1 MMVGLAKPLSSVH
14 SESAKQDHAQRGRAE
29 MPLLANWFNSMKLRH
44 KLFFSYMAVILI
56 PLTIL
61 GIYSYQQSKK
71 LQLEQAHIVLQDNL
85 RKIDD
90 NLSYKL
96 QRFNSA
102 IELISYNPN
111 FSQIFNKEYNSYYE
125 MYMDLKETVDPLINT
140 TTSLNKDIE
149 RIVIFTENNLTQRMN
164 SIMPIASLEHE
175 EWYKEAMQTID
186 THWYARDG
194 KVFGVRRIF
203 GDVNYEKKNLV
214 YVELVP
220 SFLPGSLDLSDIKQ
234 AIAVITD
241 PQGKV
246 VYTTEQDSGT
256 GFAAGKL
263 AEMQHQEGGIPGYIW
278 LQRQLRESNWTLSL
292 LVPVETLTV
301 SPWKIIR
308 ATLIIE
314 GISVAVLLLIIG
326 LFTRGFVRRIQRL
339 NHKMRLVE
347 EGTLTIN
354 LKVHASDEI
363 GELESRFGKMLASI
377 NLLIEEGYQNKITQR
392 EAELRAL
399 QAQINPHFL
408 YNSLSVINWKAIDAG
423 ADEISRVAGFLST
436 FYRTTLNQG
445 KDHILVKDEFL
456 NTKSYLEMQ
465 LIMHDYNFDVTY
477 DIDEEIV
484 EQQIIKLILQPIVE
498 NAIEHGIDQKRT
510 GRGAL
515 RISGKLGEDNKTLV
529 FTIEDNGPGIQPGMA
544 EMLLTKQSRGYG
556 LRNVHERIKVQ
567 YGSQYGITIAS
578 EPGFWTRVSITI
590 PKDSEKQDGVLK

>member
-1 MMVGLAKPLSSVH
+1 
-14 SESAKQDHAQRGRAE
+14 
-29 MPLLANWFNSMKLRH
+29 MKLRH
-44 KLFFSYMAVILI
+44 KLFVSYLAVVLI

-61 GIYSYQQSKK
+61 GVYSYQQSKK
-71 LQLEQAHIVLQDNL
+71 VQLEQADLVLQDTL

-111 FSQIFNKEYNSYYE
+111 FSHIFNVEYTSYYA
-125 MYMDLKETVDPLINT
+125 MYVDLQETVDPLINT
-140 TTSLNKDIE
+140 ATFLNSDIQ
-149 RIVIFTENNLTQRMN
+149 RIIIYTENNLTQRMN
-164 SIMPIASLEHE
+164 SIMPIASVEQE
-175 EWYKEAMQTID
+175 TWYQEAMQSLD
-186 THWYARDG
+186 THWYVEDG

-220 SFLPGSLDLSDIKQ
+220 SFLASSLDLSDMKQ
-234 AIAVITD
+234 AVAVITD

-246 VYTTEQDSGT
+246 VYTTQPDSGAT
-256 GFAAGKL
+256 FDAAEL
-263 AEMQHQEGGIPGYIW
+263 ARQRLRGGGGELAGHLWLHREM
-278 LQRQLRESNWTLSL
+278 RESGWSISMI
-292 LVPVETLTV
+292 VPAEALTI
-301 SPWKIIR
+301 SPWRILR

-314 GISVAVLLLIIG
+314 GISVAVLLLIIWI
-326 LFTRGFVRRIQRL
+326 FSRVFVRRIQRL
-339 NHKMRLVE
+339 NHKMQLVE

-354 LKVHASDEI
+354 LKVHAGDEI

-377 NLLIEEGYQNKITQR
+377 NLLIEEGYKSKITQR

-408 YNSLSVINWKAIDAG
+408 YNSLSVINWKAIDVG
-423 ADEISRVAGFLST
+423 AEEISRVAGILSA

-445 KDHILVKDEFL
+445 KDPILVRDELL

-465 LIMHDYNFDVTY
+465 LIMHDYNFDVAY
-477 DIDEEIV
+477 EIDEGISELRM
-484 EQQIIKLILQPIVE
+484 IKLVLQPIVE

-515 RISGKLGEDNKTLV
+515 RISGQVGEDGNTLV
-529 FTIEDNGPGIQPGMA
+529 FVIEDNGPGIPPEIA
-544 EMLLTKQSRGYG
+544 DEVLVKQSRGYG
-556 LRNVHERIKVQ
+556 LRNVQERIRIQ
-567 YGSQYGITIAS
+567 YGNRYGITIAS
-578 EPGFWTRVSITI
+578 EPGCWTRVRVTI
-590 PKDSEKQDGVLK
+590 PIVEN

>member
-1 MMVGLAKPLSSVH
+1 M
-14 SESAKQDHAQRGRAE
+14 
-29 MPLLANWFNSMKLRH
+29 LANWLNSVKLRH
-44 KLFFSYMAVILI
+44 KLFVSYMAVILI
-56 PLTIL
+56 PLTVL

-140 TTSLNKDIE
+140 TTSLNKDIQ

-164 SIMPIASLEHE
+164 SIMPIASVEHE
-175 EWYKEAMQTID
+175 EWYEEAMQTID
-186 THWYARDG
+186 THWYAQDG
-194 KVFGVRRIF
+194 RIFGVRRIF
-203 GDVNYEKKNLV
+203 GDINYEKKNLV

-220 SFLPGSLDLSDIKQ
+220 SFLPGSLDLSDLKQ
-234 AIAVITD
+234 AIAIITD
-241 PQGKV
+241 PQGRV
-246 VYTTEQDSGT
+246 VYTTGRDSGT
-256 GFAAGKL
+256 VKL
-263 AEMQHQEGGIPGYIW
+263 AEMRLQEGGNELPGYVW
-278 LQRQLRESNWTLSL
+278 VQRKLRESNWTLSL
-292 LVPVETLTV
+292 IVPVETLTV

-377 NLLIEEGYQNKITQR
+377 NLLIEEGYKNKLTQR

-408 YNSLSVINWKAIDAG
+408 YNSLSIINWKAIDVG

-445 KDHILVKDEFL
+445 KDHILVKDEIL

-465 LIMHDYNFDVTY
+465 LIMHDYSFDVTY

-484 EQQIIKLILQPIVE
+484 EHQIIKLILQPIVE

-510 GRGAL
+510 GRGSL
-515 RISGKLGEDNKTLV
+515 RISGKLGEDHNTLV
-529 FTIEDNGPGIQPGMA
+529 FTIEDNGPGIQPGIA
-544 EMLLTKQSRGYG
+544 EELLTKQSKGYG
-556 LRNVHERIKVQ
+556 LRNVHERIRIQ

-578 EPGFWTRVSITI
+578 EPGFWTKISVTI
-590 PKDSEKQDGVLK
+590 PKDGGGGIVST

>member
-1 MMVGLAKPLSSVH
+1 
-14 SESAKQDHAQRGRAE
+14 

-44 KLFFSYMAVILI
+44 KLFVSYMAVILI

-111 FSQIFNKEYNSYYE
+111 FSQIFNKEYDSYFE
-125 MYMDLKETVDPLINT
+125 MYVDLKETVDPLINT

-149 RIVIFTENNLTQRMN
+149 RIVIYTENNLTQRMN
-164 SIMPIASLEHE
+164 SIMPIASVERE
-175 EWYKEAMQTID
+175 DWYKEAMQTID

-194 KVFGVRRIF
+194 KIFGVRRIF
-203 GDVNYEKKNLV
+203 GDINYEKKNLV

-220 SFLPGSLDLSDIKQ
+220 NFLSSSLDLSDIKQ

-241 PQGKV
+241 PQGNV
-246 VYTTEQDSGT
+246 VYKAEPDSNN
-256 GFAAGKL
+256 GFDAGKL
-263 AEMQHQEGGIPGYIW
+263 AEMQLQVGSRKLPGYIL
-278 LQRQLRESNWTLSL
+278 LQRKLRESNWTLSL
-292 LVPVETLTV
+292 IVPVKALTV

-314 GISVAVLLLIIG
+314 GISVVVLLFIIG

-465 LIMHDYNFDVTY
+465 LIMHDYNFDVAY
-477 DIDEEIV
+477 EIDERIV

-515 RISGKLGEDNKTLV
+515 RISGKLGEDDKTLV
-529 FTIEDNGPGIQPGMA
+529 FTVEDNGPGIQPDIA
-544 EMLLTKQSRGYG
+544 DALLTQQSKGYG
-556 LRNVHERIKVQ
+556 LRNVHERIRVQ
-567 YGSQYGITIAS
+567 YGSPYGITIAS
-578 EPGFWTRVSITI
+578 EPGCWTRVSVTI
-590 PKDSEKQDGVLK
+590 PKD

>member
-1 MMVGLAKPLSSVH
+1 
-14 SESAKQDHAQRGRAE
+14 
-29 MPLLANWFNSMKLRH
+29 MKLRH
-44 KLFFSYMAVILI
+44 KLFVSYLAVVLI

-61 GIYSYQQSKK
+61 GVYSYQQSKK
-71 LQLEQAHIVLQDNL
+71 VQLEQAHIVLQDNL

-111 FSQIFNKEYNSYYE
+111 FSHIFNEEYTSYYA
-125 MYMDLKETVDPLINT
+125 MYVDLKEIVDPLINT
-140 TTSLNKDIE
+140 ATFLNSDIQ
-149 RIVIFTENNLTQRMN
+149 RIIIYTENNLTQRMN
-164 SIMPIASLEHE
+164 SIMPIAAVEHE
-175 EWYKEAMQTID
+175 DWYKDAMQTLE
-186 THWYARDG
+186 THWYIRDG

-220 SFLPGSLDLSDIKQ
+220 GFLSNSINLSDFKE
-234 AIAVITD
+234 AVAVITD
-241 PQGKV
+241 SKGEVVFATEPESETTFDAVKLVEQRLQG
-246 VYTTEQDSGT
+246 
-256 GFAAGKL
+256 
-263 AEMQHQEGGIPGYIW
+263 GGGELPGHLW
-278 LQRQLRESNWTLSL
+278 LHRELRESKWSLSMI
-292 LVPVETLTV
+292 VPAEALTI

-314 GISVAVLLLIIG
+314 GISVAVLLLIIWI
-326 LFTRGFVRRIQRL
+326 FSRVFVRRIQRL
-339 NHKMRLVE
+339 NHKMQLVE

-354 LKVHASDEI
+354 LKVHAGDEI

-377 NLLIEEGYQNKITQR
+377 NLLIEEGYKSKITQR

-408 YNSLSVINWKAIDAG
+408 YNSLSVINWKAIEAG
-423 ADEISRVAGFLST
+423 ADEISRMAGILSA

-445 KDHILVKDEFL
+445 KDYILVKDELL

-465 LIMHDYNFDVTY
+465 LIMHDYDFDVVY
-477 DIDEEIV
+477 EIDEGIAEHRM
-484 EQQIIKLILQPIVE
+484 IKLVLQPIVE

-515 RISGKLGEDNKTLV
+515 RISGRVGEDKHTMV
-529 FTIEDNGPGIQPGMA
+529 FIVEDNGPGIPPDVA
-544 EMLLTKQSRGYG
+544 DEVLIKQSRGYG
-556 LRNVHERIKVQ
+556 LRNVQERIRIQ

-578 EPGFWTRVSITI
+578 EPGCWTRVCVTI
-590 PKDSEKQDGVLK
+590 PIVEI